1 MTSNIGSE
9 IMSEMSAIGFSS
21 LSDDQL
27 EKKEE
32 DYKTK
37 IKELLKDYFRPEF
50 LNRLD
55 DIIVFDPLLPED
67 VRKIVEIQ
75 LLLVMKR
82 LEKRGVQVTFNDA
95 VKQYIAD
102 NGFDP
107 EFGARPVKRLIQ
119 KAVLDKLADRI
130 IKGEIKNGAKIKVN
144 IKGGALVFSH

>member
-1 MTSNIGSE
+1 
-9 IMSEMSAIGFSS
+9 
-21 LSDDQL
+21 
-27 EKKEE
+27 
-32 DYKTK
+32 
-37 IKELLKDYFRPEF
+37 
-50 LNRLD
+50 
-55 DIIVFDPLLPED
+55 
-67 VRKIVEIQ
+67 
-75 LLLVMKR
+75 MKR